1 MREKTSKRPRRVGE
15 ASAAAPAGAV
25 SACSKRYTPEQRW
38 LAVEAYERSGQTQEE
53 FARNYGVTANT
64 LYSWRRAYA
73 TRGAQGLEHVGSGT
87 PGRRGRRP
95 MAPAKREAIEE
106 TKRRFPTFGIRKV
119 SQFLARLVGIQAS
132 PGTVRTTLKAAGLA
146 NPPPRPRRRPGPPR
160 EFQRAHPGELWQS
173 DITYLHVPWNR
184 THLYLIAFLD
194 DCSRYV
200 VSFGLHLQQRQEIAI
215 EALLLGVSRFGRPK
229 EVLTDQGRQYHAWRG
244 RSEFDKVLDREG
256 IKHVLA
262 RAHHPETVGKCERF
276 WDTIKRE
283 LWDRIHPKDL
293 EDARAR
299 LSHYIAHYNHFRPHQ
314 ALDGLTPA
322 DRFFGAEKAVRDAIE
337 RAMERNELLL
347 ALNEPVRKPVFLVGQ
362 IGEQSVSLHG
372 EKGRVVLQTEDGLRR
387 ELSMDELGIPK
398 EVKDGGATEGRERR
412 VESAAATPAP
422 EPARPQANEGQ
433 RPAGLPAA
441 GARPVEGGLGGGA
454 EAGASGDGDDPRDV
468 AGQDHARGG
477 GRAAIDAAAAVL
489 AAQPAGRGGDGG
501 GVLEATAGAPGEARD
516 GAGPGGGSP
525 HPAPARPRV
534 GEGLGGSAQPD
545 LDPSRAAGAPGG
557 AGGGAGEGPW
567 PDQAE
572 TRRDGP

>member
-15 ASAAAPAGAV
+15 ASAAVPAGAL
-25 SACSKRYTPEQRW
+25 SPSSKRYTPEQRR
-38 LAVEAYERSGQTQEE
+38 LAVEAFERSGQTQEA
-53 FARNYGVTANT
+53 FSRNYGVTANT

-73 TRGAQGLEHVGSGT
+73 ARGAQGLEHVGPGV

-95 MAPAKREAIEE
+95 MPAQKREAIEA

-119 SQFLARLVGIQAS
+119 SQFLARFVGIQAS

-146 NPPPRPRRRPGPPR
+146 TPPARARRRPGPPR

-200 VSFGLHLQQRQEIAI
+200 VSFGLHLQQRQGIAI
-215 EALLLGVSRFGRPK
+215 EALLLGISRFGRPK

-244 RSEFDKVLDREG
+244 KSAFDKVLDREG
-256 IKHVLA
+256 IRHVLA

-276 WDTIKRE
+276 WDTIKTE

-293 EDARAR
+293 EEARAR
-299 LSHYIAHYNHFRPHQ
+299 LAHYVAHYNHFRPHQ

-322 DRFFGAEKAVRDAIE
+322 DRFFGAEKAVREAIE

-387 ELSMDELGIPK
+387 EFSMDELGIPK
-398 EVKDGGATEGRERR
+398 EVQDGGAKEGRERR
-412 VESAAATPAP
+412 VGSAATPAP
-422 EPARPQANEGQ
+422 EPARPQADEGE
-433 RPAGLPAA
+433 RPAELSAA
-441 GARPVEGGLGGGA
+441 GASPLAAGERGGA
-454 EAGASGDGDDPRDV
+454 AASASGDGDDPGDV

-477 GRAAIDAAAAVL
+477 GRATVDAAAALL
-489 AAQPAGRGGDGG
+489 AALPAGGGRDGG
-501 GVLEATAGAPGEARD
+501 GVPEAAPGAPGEARD
-516 GAGPGGGSP
+516 GDGPGGGP
-525 HPAPARPRV
+525 PRPAPAGRRV
-534 GEGLGGSAQPD
+534 GEGPGGCAQPD
-545 LDPSRAAGAPGG
+545 LDPAGTAGAPGR
-557 AGGGAGEGPW
+557 AGGDVGEGPW
-567 PDQAE
+567 PDRAAR
-572 TRRDGP
+572 RRDGP